1 MPTAQ
6 LVVKLDV
13 ETLTV
18 LDVFIGFHY
27 ENSWEP
33 GLGILTEV
41 TTPNRAEAIPALVG
55 LIKAN
60 DKYACTRDW
69 HRHRTMYP
77 LEFILVRN
85 IDNGAFLLDP
95 HYEPISEHGKEW
107 HTGYWVNCRDAYEYF
122 SKAGDW
128 GKAMLCIPFGAQ
140 VELSCQMGLRDFLY
154 TFELRAFTKGA
165 NFEYQ
170 EQARWALLQLRQ
182 LFEESGD
189 LGRDI
194 ARGLQLP
201 KGG

>member
-1 MPTAQ
+1 MVTVRLATPVEST
-6 LVVKLDV
+6 LEWEHDV
-13 ETLTV
+13 ERLRRPTSKVYADPMLNRIR
-18 LDVFIGFHY
+18 L
-27 ENSWEP
+27 N
-33 GLGILTEV
+33 V
-41 TTPNRAEAIPALVG
+41 TIRCSMAV
-55 LIKAN
+55 
-60 DKYACTRDW
+60 TRDW